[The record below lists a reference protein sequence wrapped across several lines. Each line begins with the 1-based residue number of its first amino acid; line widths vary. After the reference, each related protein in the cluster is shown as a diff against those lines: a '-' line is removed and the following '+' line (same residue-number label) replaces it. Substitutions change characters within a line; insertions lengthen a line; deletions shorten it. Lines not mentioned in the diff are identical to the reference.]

1 MVAAPVGGQVLRE
14 VLPYLELTKD
24 NEKEEDKKKQVEV
37 PNIENM
43 TVTEATKALKELN
56 LDLQIQNM
64 PENLDKET
72 TIIKQQLPKQG
83 ISVYEGTKV
92 LVEVN

>member
-43 TVTEATKALKELN
+43 TVAEAVKALKQLN
-56 LDLQIQNM
+56 LDIQIQEE
-64 PENLDKET
+64 PENLDKT
-72 TIIKQQLPKQG
+72 KAIITKQLPKQG
-83 ISVYEGTKV
+83 INVYEGTKI
-92 LVEVN
+92 LVSI

>member
-24 NEKEEDKKKQVEV
+24 NEKEEDKKKQIEV

-43 TVTEATKALKELN
+43 TVKEATKALNELN

-64 PENLDKET
+64 LEDLDKET